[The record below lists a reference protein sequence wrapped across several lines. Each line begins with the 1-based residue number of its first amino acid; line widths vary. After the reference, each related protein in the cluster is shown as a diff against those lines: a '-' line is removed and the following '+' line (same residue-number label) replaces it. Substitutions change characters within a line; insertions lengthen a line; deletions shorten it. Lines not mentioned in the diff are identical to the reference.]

1 MYIAETFYT
10 LHQNLRYKN
19 ARVYSRDRLQLT
31 AESTSQKLHMHT
43 ADMLWLTP
51 ESVLQEY
58 TCIQQRHMLRAYTG
72 TYVARMHVYTIEK
85 G

>member
-1 MYIAETFYT
+1 MYIADI
-10 LHQNLRYKN
+10 LHLTPESALQECTCIQQKQ
-19 ARVYSRDRLQLT
+19 ATAYSGIYI
-31 AESTSQKLHMHT
+31 AKLHMHT